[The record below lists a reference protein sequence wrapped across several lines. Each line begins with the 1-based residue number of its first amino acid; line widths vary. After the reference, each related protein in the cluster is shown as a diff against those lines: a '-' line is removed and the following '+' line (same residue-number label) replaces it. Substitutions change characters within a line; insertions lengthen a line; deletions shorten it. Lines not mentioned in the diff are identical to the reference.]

1 MQARLTELNYNE
13 ILMYLGYR
21 GQAMPAAV
29 ETQIRRCILEVM
41 EAAEPKLVWRR
52 LPLVGGQIDGFRLQG
67 QDIKKVLS
75 SCQEVVLMAATIG
88 SKVERLLMRREV
100 SDMADAVIM
109 DSCASTA
116 IENVC
121 DNFEFDLRSELKA
134 QDLYLTDRYSPGYG
148 DFPLDTQPEL
158 CAILNAQKR
167 IGLTVTTANI
177 MIPRKSVSAIMG
189 ISRQRQPLRRRGCE
203 VCSMFLNCPYRGG
216 HDHADDAQIC
226 GAGNGCGDV

>member
-21 GQAMPAAV
+21 GQKITEDV
-29 ETQIRRCILEVM
+29 EIQIKRCISEVM
-41 EAAEPKLVWRR
+41 KASEPKLVWRR
-52 LPLVGGQIDGFRLQG
+52 LPLIEGRIEGLELPG
-67 QDIKKVLS
+67 QDIRDVLS

-88 SKVERLLMRREV
+88 SKVERLLMQREV

-121 DNFEFDLRSELKA
+121 DNFEFDLRDELN
-134 QDLYLTDRYSPGYG
+134 QQGLYLTDRYSPGYG
-148 DFPLDTQPEL
+148 DFPLDIQPRL
-158 CAILNAQKR
+158 CAALNAQKR
-167 IGLTVTTANI
+167 IGLTVSASNI

-189 ISRQRQPLRRRGCE
+189 ISHDRQQLRKRGCE
-203 VCSMFLNCPYRGG
+203 VCSMFLNCPYWKGG
-216 HDHADDAQIC
+216 QTCND
-226 GAGNGCGDV
+226 